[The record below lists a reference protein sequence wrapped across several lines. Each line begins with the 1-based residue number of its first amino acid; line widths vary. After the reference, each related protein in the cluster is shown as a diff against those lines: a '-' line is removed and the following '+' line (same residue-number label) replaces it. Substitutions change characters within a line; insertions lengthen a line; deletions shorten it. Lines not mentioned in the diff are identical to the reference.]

1 MEILW
6 TTVISQLQLV
16 LEEWMVRATRLLA
29 SRKVGTRRKTF
40 FATLPCQLLMGMF
53 KDLSLNMHNLRTIF
67 SLKVPVVTV
76 VTGEGGSGGALAIA

>member
-1 MEILW
+1 
-6 TTVISQLQLV
+6 
-16 LEEWMVRATRLLA
+16 
-29 SRKVGTRRKTF
+29 
-40 FATLPCQLLMGMF
+40 MGMF